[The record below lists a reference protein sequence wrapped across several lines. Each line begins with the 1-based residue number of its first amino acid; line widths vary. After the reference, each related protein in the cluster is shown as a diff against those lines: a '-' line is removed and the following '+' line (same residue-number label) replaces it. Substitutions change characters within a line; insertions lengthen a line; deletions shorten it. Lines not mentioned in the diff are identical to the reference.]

1 MLHRSRSSNLR
12 SRSVISFYSIVFRTW
27 PSRQGRQRSV
37 LICIKRLFS
46 ASTGGWTSF
55 DARSR
60 TIIQR
65 SYLNPCVRQTMS
77 VNMQSLKARQSFTA
91 TGPNRDLQRYTCIHM
106 GLCGCLLERP
116 CCSSSKSTQRNTE
129 LQCHR
134 GWVSTLSFTAEVIR
148 LPFLVL
154 REPQTTPIATAQMIG
169 GRSWI

>member
-65 SYLNPCVRQTMS
+65 SYLNPC
-77 VNMQSLKARQSFTA
+77 SFTA